1 MVSKKVHISKDLFLD
16 VHHAV
21 SIWRWT
27 VHNWIRQF
35 LRNYAPFDVA
45 RRLHFDMVYIV
56 GNTIDRYRWTETT
69 DMGYFN
75 VKQLASEP
83 KGALS
88 QLWGGASLG
97 LPAHVT

>member
-1 MVSKKVHISKDLFLD
+1 MVSKDLFLD
-16 VHHAV
+16 VHHIVSSWRAV
-21 SIWRWT
+21 VLLW
-27 VHNWIRQF
+27 VRQL
-35 LRNYAPFDVA
+35 LRGHAPFDVA